1 MMASD
6 VPMHAH
12 CIGHTEQTEQF
23 VQHQHRNRTTADA
36 EHAGEDAG
44 RDSGDDDCER
54 QPGEIPKRDRH
65 AANDGNLEIGENDHS
80 IICASFGAISRQ
92 PFQPQ

>member
-1 MMASD
+1 MQSCMRTASGT
-6 VPMHAH
+6 PSRRNSSYS
-12 CIGHTEQTEQF
+12 TR
-23 VQHQHRNRTTADA
+23 HRNRTTADA

-54 QPGEIPKRDRH
+54 QPGGIAKRDRH
-65 AANDGNLEIGENDHS
+65 AANDGNLEIGQNDHS